1 MLTMKDIRQEGD
13 PILRK
18 RAADVS
24 LPLSGEDLAVL
35 RSIMEYIDN
44 SQNEAI
50 ATEHGLRPAV
60 GLAAPQIGVSK
71 KMFCMNT
78 FDETGEVHHRY
89 ALVNPKMVSASVE
102 QCYLPGGEGCLSVD
116 ETKNG
121 LVPRAKRIKARAILV
136 DLETGKESDVL
147 IKLAGYPGVVFQH
160 EYDHLMGILFVD
172 KKKMELPGLKPIVF
186 RHEEADSEDHPG
198 Q

>member
-18 RAADVS
+18 RAADVQ
-24 LPLSGEDLAVL
+24 LPLSGEDLATL
-35 RSIMEYIDN
+35 RLIMEYISN

-50 ATEHGLRPAV
+50 AAEYGLRPAV

-78 FDETGEVHHRY
+78 FDETGETPHRY
-89 ALVNPKMVSASVE
+89 AFVNPKMVSASVE
-102 QCYLPGGEGCLSVD
+102 QCYLPSGEGCLSVE

-121 LVPRAKRIKARAILV
+121 LVSRAKRIKARATLV
-136 DLETGKESDVL
+136 DLETGSQTDVVV
-147 IKLAGYPGVVFQH
+147 KLAGYPGIVFQH
-160 EYDHLMGILFVD
+160 EYDHLMGILFID
-172 KKKMELPGLKPIVF
+172 KKKEELPGVKPIIFPHDEVA
-186 RHEEADSEDHPG
+186 E
-198 Q
+198 